1 MYYKKYTGKK
11 IILNDS
17 EIILTKYIACGGNSV
32 VFECNYKGNKNIIK
46 FFKGE
51 KRKRYERFK
60 LEVDKIKQINKE
72 IEEYT
77 PKIIDSFFP
86 KFRDFS
92 SFKVQSSPFY
102 IMEQGEKYD
111 FENLTFKQK
120 LYDIL
125 AMCERVK
132 QLHEIDIKHR
142 DIKPDNIIIYQGK
155 LTFID
160 FGTCSVPN
168 IKTFYDEEPM
178 GSRGTIAPEMV
189 DNTHKLEGYKYEYAD
204 IYSLGKTIW
213 IILNNDKRAD
223 KFTTYESSNINSKL
237 NLDSVPE
244 GVIML
249 IEYIINKA
257 TQENYFKR
265 ITLEKVIDLLR
276 FIILE
281 MMNNQE
287 KCNDVKF
294 ECLMERMYISKYDKI
309 VIATQEKIL
318 KFVQENI
325 CEIGIRLDLKEE
337 GKELCD
343 SIYNSRF
350 EIKYSN
356 DEYFNFEANKIKF
369 IFKIKE
375 IKIVK
380 EQIIISADKNNS
392 LLEENEAKNFSQLS
406 SFEKKTILTNP
417 LHQKGETICLD
428 CDICLKV
435 KSNILRTNENKE
447 GKQKKAKFNKL

>member
-1 MYYKKYTGKK
+1 MSYKDYIGEKTS
-11 IILNDS
+11 LNGV
-17 EIILTKYIACGGNSV
+17 EIILTNYIACGGNSV
-32 VFECNYKGNKNIIK
+32 VFECQYKSNKYIIK
-46 FFKGE
+46 FFKGH
-51 KRKRYERFK
+51 KRRRYERFR
-60 LEVDKIKQINKE
+60 LEVDKIKKINKE

-77 PKIIDSFFP
+77 PNIIDSFFP

-92 SFKVQSSPFY
+92 SLEVQSSPFY
-102 IMEQGEKYD
+102 MMEQGEKYN
-111 FENLTFKQK
+111 FANLIFKQK

-125 AMCERVK
+125 EICERLK
-132 QLHEIDIKHR
+132 QMHKVGIKHR
-142 DIKPDNIIIYQGK
+142 DIKPDNIIIYQGG

-160 FGTCSVPN
+160 FGTSSVPN
-168 IKTFYDEEPM
+168 IKTFNDEEPM

-189 DNTHKLEGYKYEYAD
+189 NNTHKLEGYKYEYAD

-213 IILNNDKRAD
+213 IIFSNDKRAD

-244 GVIML
+244 GIIML
-249 IEYIINKA
+249 LEYIINKA

-265 ITLEKVIDLLR
+265 ITLEKIIELLR
-276 FIILE
+276 IIIFE

-294 ECLMERMYISKYDKI
+294 ECLMEKINISQYDEI

-318 KFVQENI
+318 KFIQKNI
-325 CEIGIRLDLKEE
+325 YEIGTQLDLIED
-337 GKELCD
+337 GKELCN

-356 DEYFNFEANKIKF
+356 NGYFNFEANKIKF

-380 EQIIISADKNNS
+380 EQIIIKAEKNND
-392 LLEENEAKNFSQLS
+392 LLEENEIKKFSHLS
-406 SFEKKTILTNP
+406 SFERKTILTNP

-435 KSNILRTNENKE
+435 KSDILRSNENKE
-447 GKQKKAKFNKL
+447 GKRK